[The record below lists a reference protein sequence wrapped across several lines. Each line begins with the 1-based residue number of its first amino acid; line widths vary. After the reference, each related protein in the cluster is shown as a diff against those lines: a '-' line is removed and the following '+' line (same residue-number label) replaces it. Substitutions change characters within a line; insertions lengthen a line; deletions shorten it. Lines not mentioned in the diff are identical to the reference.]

1 MRSFNLVFCNRNDG
15 YARNQDRRIELFI
28 EYYAELQKVVP
39 EIHLS
44 IIDWNPPEGK
54 ALLKDAFKWHLLKNV
69 THHVVT
75 PEEHKRRFPNSKR
88 QINDYTGRNI
98 GLQTTK
104 CDFSIILNQDIFI
117 KKEVFEEIRNFP
129 EYGKYFFRA
138 HREDVSEDSLADK
151 KLVFN
156 LPMMIMHQR
165 LYKFPFDKVVS
176 AGRIPLFEKKYRDHV
191 VQRFA
196 FGNALFKFFV
206 NTLITCLNLFISEK
220 SRLTILDFLFLH
232 MNACGD
238 FIVIPT
244 SVVSDEVKY
253 PETDEFYMHTD
264 GYIMVRMAK
273 RGLKQVIINVPQG
286 VRHIDHSRP
295 DRSTDVPYSFH
306 EKKYL
311 EILTDNRSV

>member
-54 ALLKDAFKWHLLKNV
+54 ALLKDAFNWYLLQNV
-69 THHVVT
+69 THHIVT

-98 GLQTTK
+98 GLQKTN
-104 CDFSIILNQDIFI
+104 CHFSIILNQDIFI
-117 KKEVFEEIRNFP
+117 KREVFEEIRSFP
-129 EYGKYFFRA
+129 DYGHFFFRA
-138 HREDVSEDSLADK
+138 HREDVSEDSLQAKDMI
-151 KLVFN
+151 FE
-156 LPMMIMHQR
+156 LPLLKVHDR
-165 LYKFPFDKVVS
+165 LFKFPFNKVVID
-176 AGRIPLFEKKYRDHV
+176 GMIPFYETFRQNHI
-191 VQRFA
+191 VQRFS
-196 FGNALFKFFV
+196 FKNVFFRFFTK
-206 NTLITCLNLFISEK
+206 TLISILNKFLNK
-220 SRLTILDFLFLH
+220 TDQLTILDFLFLH

-264 GYIMVRMAK
+264 GYIMVQMSK
-273 RGLKQVIINVPQG
+273 RGLKQVIINIPKG

-306 EKKYL
+306 EKKFL
-311 EILTDNRSV
+311 EILNEDRSN